1 MANWQ
6 KGKTLQDGKYTIVE
20 KLGQGGFG
28 ATFLADNNV
37 AKNEQ
42 DKQVVIKTLN
52 DEIQQEDYFDKIRQ
66 DFYNEALRIA
76 KCKRYDDD
84 RIVKIYEII
93 QEDGLPCIVMEH
105 VDGEDLGKIVARR
118 GALPETEAVEY
129 IKQIGEALISVHR
142 QGFLHRDIKPN
153 NIVVRSDGSGAML
166 IDFGTAR
173 QFDRT
178 NNKNAPVYPLT
189 AYLSGGYTPI
199 EQYFSRRKQAPYT
212 DVYAL
217 AGTLYFLL
225 TQKVIPNANDR
236 EEDLRN
242 LNLDPL
248 KPLKTSAPGIS
259 DRVNHAVMKG
269 LSFSAKDRPQT
280 VEEFLTL
287 LLPKYK
293 NSKDKTTV
301 LIGSDSETKK
311 SSKNL
316 ITLGILGVI
325 FVGLVSF
332 IYLALSPKQQ
342 QEFTNIELFEP
353 QKGKIKLLYPND
365 WKVQREPITN
375 ELGKF
380 ISPKEDDND
389 TFQESLIVSVESYDL
404 PLEEFTEKT
413 LQQINQNITKD
424 VLNSE
429 SITLNDQPAERVV
442 YQRQTNNKT
451 LKVMQ
456 SWTLIDDRAYVV
468 TYTAEEDKFNK
479 FEPTIAKMIDSLEFD

>member
-1 MANWQ
+1 MADWQ
-6 KGKTLQDGKYTIVE
+6 KGKTLQDGKYTIVK

-28 ATFLADNNV
+28 ATFLAKNNRG
-37 AKNEQ
+37 
-42 DKQVVIKTLN
+42 KQVVIKTLN
-52 DEIQQEDYFDKIRQ
+52 EEIQQKYYFEKIRQ
-66 DFYNEALRIA
+66 DFYNEALRVA
-76 KCKRYDDD
+76 QCKRDDDD

-93 QEDGLPCIVMEH
+93 QEEGLPGIVMEY

-118 GALPETEAVEY
+118 GTLPEAEAVEY

-178 NNKNAPVYPLT
+178 DDKNATQDPLT

-212 DVYAL
+212 DIYAL

-225 TQKVIPNANDR
+225 THKILPNANDR
-236 EEDLRN
+236 EDDLQN
-242 LNLDPL
+242 SNSDPL
-248 KPLKTSAPGIS
+248 IPLKTLVPSIS

-269 LSFSAKDRPQT
+269 LSFNAKDRPQT
-280 VEEFLTL
+280 VEEFLAL
-287 LLPKYK
+287 LLPDYK

-301 LIGSDSETKK
+301 LINSNSENQK
-311 SSKNL
+311 SSKKF
-316 ITLGILGVI
+316 ITLGILGAVFI
-325 FVGLVSF
+325 GIVGS

-342 QEFTNIELFEP
+342 QEFTSIELFEP
-353 QKGKIKLLYPND
+353 RKGKIKLLYPNG
-365 WKVQREPITN
+365 WKVQREPVTN

-380 ISPKEDDND
+380 VSPKEDDND
-389 TFQESLIVSVESYDL
+389 TFQESLIVSVESSDL
-404 PLEEFTEKT
+404 PLEQFTEKT
-413 LQQINQNITKD
+413 LQQINQNISKD

-429 SITLNDQPAERVV
+429 STTLDDKPAEQVI
-442 YQRQTNNKT
+442 YQRQANDKT

-456 SWTLIDDRAYVV
+456 SWTLINDRAYVI

-479 FEPTIAKMIDSLEFD
+479 FKPTVTKMIDSLEIE